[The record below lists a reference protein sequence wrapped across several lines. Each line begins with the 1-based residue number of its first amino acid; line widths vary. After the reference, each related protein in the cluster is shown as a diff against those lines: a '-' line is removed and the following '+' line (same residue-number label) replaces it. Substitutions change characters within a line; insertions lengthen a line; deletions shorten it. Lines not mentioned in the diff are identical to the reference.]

1 MNRGVRTAVVLV
13 VALVMASLAS
23 YALYLAVQQMPV
35 REVEVNSVPVVVASQ
50 DLTVGTL
57 LTVDHLKTISWPAAS
72 QVPGAFATTDEV
84 TNRGLIAPIVMNEPL
99 TEAKLAPVEAGAGL
113 PPSIPLG
120 MRALSVRVNEVI
132 GVAGFVVPGT
142 RVDVLATVR
151 QGGGGQGQTM
161 SKAVVSN
168 VQVLTAGTRM
178 DLEKARTGEPMPS
191 TVVTLMVTPEEAE
204 RIVLAQN
211 EGPLILTLRN
221 PLDTKPTETKGI
233 RSAQLM
239 GPAPKPPVIV
249 RRASVPV
256 AVKQATPAPTI
267 YTVEAI
273 RAGQRGNEEVQ

>member
-23 YALYLAVQQMPV
+23 YALYLAVQRMPV
-35 REVEVNSVPVVVASQ
+35 REVEVNSVEVVVASQ

-57 LTVDHLKTISWPAAS
+57 LNVDHVKTIAWPASA
-72 QVPGAFATTDEV
+72 QVPGAFATPEDV
-84 TNRGLIAPIVMNEPL
+84 TNRGLIAPIVMNEPV
-99 TEAKLAPVEAGAGL
+99 TEAKLAPVEAGGGL

-142 RVDVLATVR
+142 RVDVLATVQ
-151 QGGGGQGQTM
+151 QGGGRGETM

-204 RIVLAQN
+204 RIVLAGN

-233 RSAQLM
+233 RAAQLM

-256 AVKQATPAPTI
+256 AVRQSAPAAPTI

-273 RAGQRGNEEVQ
+273 RAGQRGSEEVR